1 MCVVCAGCAFKWCEY
16 TPAVQ
21 PAQFY
26 LSYAINSISFP
37 YNIAICQA
45 MFRCHTPSTL
55 ALSSMLTL

>member
-55 ALSSMLTL
+55 AP

>member
-1 MCVVCAGCAFKWCEY
+1 MTSLGFLCWLKSIVVCVGCAFKWCEY

-45 MFRCHTPSTL
+45 MFR
-55 ALSSMLTL
+55 

>member
-1 MCVVCAGCAFKWCEY
+1 MTSLGFLCSLKSIFRIVVCVGCAFKWCEY

-45 MFRCHTPSTL
+45 MFR
-55 ALSSMLTL
+55 

>member
-1 MCVVCAGCAFKWCEY
+1 MRLVCAGCAFKWCEY
-16 TPAVQ
+16 TPAVK

-45 MFRCHTPSTL
+45 MFR
-55 ALSSMLTL
+55 

>member
-1 MCVVCAGCAFKWCEY
+1 MTSLGFLCWLKSIFRIVVCVGCAFKWCEY
-16 TPAVQ
+16 TPAVK

-45 MFRCHTPSTL
+45 MFR
-55 ALSSMLTL
+55 